1 MPTTPVE
8 NHQSGPDR
16 YPNVQSYAMSG
27 FSGRGMSGG
36 NKLRRAVLYSAKKT
50 TSEPAAT
57 GIFGPSPGSAPYLR
71 RGSEIITTLSKSFQF
86 NPPTM
91 LLGINVAPTDPEEAE
106 LEGGT
111 AAEAG
116 GYIGTAGTSVEM
128 LFERSIEVQ
137 AGSGEYKR
145 LGVAKDVLDVIAVL
159 RGDPTLMEASDDKS
173 LREFTHMLTDLVGN
187 GSKVLMAYRAAIV
200 YSEDLVLY
208 GLVTNMN
215 IRFLQFNR
223 DLVPTMGYVD
233 LTFDIHNATNTA
245 GMMAQAVGASAAS
258 NTGTP
263 TSSAV
268 TNAIGQAWN
277 NVATG
282 WGTRTGVSNGGGV
295 PR

>member
-1 MPTTPVE
+1 MPASPIPVE
-8 NHQSGPDR
+8 NHNAGAADR
-16 YPNVQSYAMSG
+16 YPNRHSYAMSG
-27 FSGRGMSGG
+27 FSARGTPG

-50 TSEPAAT
+50 SSEPAAT
-57 GIFGPSPGSAPYLR
+57 GGIFGQNPNVTPYLKQQS
-71 RGSEIITTLSKSFQF
+71 SEIISTLSKPFQF

-106 LEGGT
+106 LAGGT

-137 AGSGEYKR
+137 GMSGEYGR

-159 RGDPTLMEASDDKS
+159 RGDATLLEASDDKS

-200 YSEDLVLY
+200 YSQDLVLY

-215 IRFLQFNR
+215 IRFLQFNH
-223 DLVPTMGYVD
+223 DLIPTMGYVD

-245 GMMAQAVGASAAS
+245 GMMSQAVGAVAGS

-263 TSSAV
+263 TDTAANAV
-268 TNAIGQAWN
+268 KQAWS

-282 WGTRTGVSNGGGV
+282 WGGRS
-295 PR
+295 

>member
-1 MPTTPVE
+1 MPTSPIPVE
-8 NHQSGPDR
+8 NHNAGAADK
-16 YPNVQSYAMSG
+16 YPNRHSYAMSS
-27 FSGRGMSGG
+27 FSARGTPG

-50 TSEPAAT
+50 TSEGAQP
-57 GIFGPSPGSAPYLR
+57 GIFGPSPGSAPYLKQS
-71 RGSEIITTLSKSFQF
+71 SEIITTLSKPFQF

-111 AAEAG
+111 AAQAG

-137 AGSGEYKR
+137 GMSGEYGR

-159 RGDPTLMEASDDKS
+159 RGDATLLEASDDKS

-187 GSKVLMAYRAAIV
+187 ASKVLMAYRAAIV
-200 YSEDLVLY
+200 YSQDLVLY

-215 IRFLQFNR
+215 IRFLQFNH
-223 DLVPTMGYVD
+223 DLIPTMGYVD

-245 GMMAQAVGASAAS
+245 GMMSQAVGATTAS

-263 TSSAV
+263 TDVVAKAWSNV
-268 TNAIGQAWN
+268 T
-277 NVATG
+277 TG
-282 WGTRTGVSNGGGV
+282 WGNRNQMTDQRGQK
-295 PR
+295 